1 MSELNMDQL
10 TAAYIK
16 IRDERAAKK
25 KQFEEADKELEVQL
39 QEISAVMLD
48 RCKELS
54 ADSIK
59 TPHGTIMRSLKS
71 RYWTSDWD
79 SMYQF
84 INEHSA
90 FGLLEKRIHQSNM
103 KEFLS
108 ENPDVLP
115 MGLIVEHEYS
125 IVVRRA
131 K

>member
-10 TAAYIK
+10 TAAYISL
-16 IRDERAAKK
+16 RDERAAKK
-25 KQFEEADKELEVQL
+25 KVFEDADKELEAQM
-39 QEISAVMLD
+39 QELSAVMLD
-48 RCKELS
+48 RCKELN

-59 TPHGTIMRSLKS
+59 TPHGTIMRSMKS

-84 INEHSA
+84 INEHRA
-90 FGLLEKRIHQSNM
+90 FGLLEKRLHQSNM

-115 MGLIVEHEYS
+115 VGLNVEHEYT